1 MASAAASRKYKARS
15 SAEGKG
21 DRHGKCIRWRYGA
34 RPRVPW
40 EVESWTEPVPVHAA
54 TAREVLRYL
63 PTHPGGVRGLL
74 ESVRK
79 HISYPKCYHMWRDG
93 SSGTDAVS
101 PLGEALRRL
110 EHSPSDKDGR
120 RKRGRRSSSLGG
132 GGPKGLMGW
141 MGRRRQSAACPA
153 VRQHET
159 DGGSPS
165 CGREDSRAM
174 PREVSACEH
183 GRRPLLVPYPYPF
196 AFVGPLHR
204 V

>member
-1 MASAAASRKYKARS
+1 MASAVVSRKYKARS

-74 ESVRK
+74 EQVRK

-101 PLGEALRRL
+101 PLGEASGGLSIRL
-110 EHSPSDKDGR
+110 LTRTDAGKEGADPRHWGMGD
-120 RKRGRRSSSLGG
+120 
-132 GGPKGLMGW
+132 PK
-141 MGRRRQSAACPA
+141 
-153 VRQHET
+153 V
-159 DGGSPS
+159 
-165 CGREDSRAM
+165 
-174 PREVSACEH
+174 
-183 GRRPLLVPYPYPF
+183 
-196 AFVGPLHR
+196 
-204 V
+204 